1 VIRCLLAGMGHCR
14 ADTAP
19 GRCRRDPWQL
29 TGVGDCCMGHTHQA
43 HWVFSHR
50 AACRAVQDLG
60 CINSLLGLVDRDI
73 VEFVQSAGGPVGR
86 GVVGEHSVVGGP
98 VGRGVVG
105 GRIVVGGPVGRGV
118 VGPVNRSLV
127 WEVRQGGSLS
137 EVQACAWGE
146 GRQPLVG
153 PPRTGLG
160 WADRPLDLVGELH
173 LAEEPGGLHAGWMGG
188 RAGLSDC
195 ELPRGPACGPGSLR
209 R

>member
-73 VEFVQSAGGPVGR
+73 VEFVQSA
-86 GVVGEHSVVGGP
+86 GGP